1 MNTYWTEAAQ
11 LYLILHQ
18 SFFIKI
24 IESQIWSS
32 GSSEE
37 HLFPEALLSLFLS
50 GGMIFISHLLRSVYF
65 FISQS
70 ALHHMFG
77 SFQSH
82 LTKTYYWDLEWWLIF
97 WSFYPRICSTVDLQA
112 SEFHLLLFISGFT
125 FMHLSDAFIQSN
137 LQCIQAILLFYQYVF
152 PGNWTH
158 DLLRC

>member
-18 SFFIKI
+18 SCFIKI

-70 ALHHMFG
+70 ALHCIASYVWIIYISSYKDILLRSRVTTNIYIIFLLYCYKDI
-77 SFQSH
+77 S
-82 LTKTYYWDLEWWLIF
+82 DLHYKHQNFITFCSNKYQNLHQIAYF
-97 WSFYPRICSTVDLQA
+97 WSVWV
-112 SEFHLLLFISGFT
+112 
-125 FMHLSDAFIQSN
+125 SN
-137 LQCIQAILLFYQYVF
+137 
-152 PGNWTH
+152 
-158 DLLRC
+158 